1 MRLVMGCGKP
11 QRRLRQERFPNEQQ
25 TERKQSATWAN
36 LLKHWGG
43 RRESNP
49 QPSEPQSG
57 ALPVE
62 LLPPD
67 SSIIPSSLEC
77 PLSLITRSAEFQC
90 SAPRSARFFT

>member
-1 MRLVMGCGKP
+1 MLLAKDCGKR
-11 QRRLRQERFPNEQQ
+11 QRRLRQERFRNERHV
-25 TERKQSATWAN
+25 TRSKR
-36 LLKHWGG
+36 LKRWGG

-67 SSIIPSSLEC
+67 FSIITAALGVPYASQERQQCVHKVASAHRGISSA
-77 PLSLITRSAEFQC
+77 TSA
-90 SAPRSARFFT
+90 AP